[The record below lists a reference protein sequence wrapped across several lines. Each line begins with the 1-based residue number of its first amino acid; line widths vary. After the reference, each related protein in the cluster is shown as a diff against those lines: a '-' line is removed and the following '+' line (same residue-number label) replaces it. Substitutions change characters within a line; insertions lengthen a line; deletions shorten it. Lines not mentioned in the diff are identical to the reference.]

1 MSLIEIPFE
10 IEHGEIVVNE
20 GYISDL
26 PCIVVKYD
34 LESKYAYVSDT
45 GTDDDVPVVYLSAG
59 TLTLHTDESKAGI
72 PTVVSFPQYIGWR
85 VVSAGVSRYTLT
97 VVLQKQ

>member
-10 IEHGEIVVNE
+10 IEPGEVVVNE
-20 GYISDL
+20 GYIYNL

-34 LESKYAYVSDT
+34 LGTKYAYVSDT

-59 TLTLHTDESKAGI
+59 TLTLHTDETKAGE
-72 PTVVSFPQYIGWR
+72 PTVISFPKHIGWR

-97 VVLQKQ
+97 VVLQKK

>member
-1 MSLIEIPFE
+1 MKPNEELFE
-10 IEHGEIVVNE
+10 IHSGEIVVNE

-26 PCIVVKYD
+26 PCVVVKYD
-34 LESKYAYVSDT
+34 LGTKYAYISDT
-45 GTDDDVPVVYLSAG
+45 GTNDDIPVVYLSAG
-59 TLTLHTDESKAGI
+59 TITLHTDESKAGI
-72 PTVVSFPQYIGWR
+72 PTVISFPQHIGWR

>member
-1 MSLIEIPFE
+1 MKPNEELFE
-10 IEHGEIVVNE
+10 IHSGEIVVNE
-20 GYISDL
+20 GYISYL

-34 LESKYAYVSDT
+34 LESKHAYVSGT

-72 PTVVSFPQYIGWR
+72 PTVISFPRYIGWR

>member
-1 MSLIEIPFE
+1 MKSNEELFE
-10 IEHGEIVVNE
+10 IQQGEVVVNE
-20 GYISDL
+20 GHISNL

-59 TLTLHTDESKAGI
+59 TLTLHTDETKAGE
-72 PTVVSFPQYIGWR
+72 PTVISFPQHIGWR
-85 VVSAGVSRYTLT
+85 IVSTGISRYTLT

>member
-10 IEHGEIVVNE
+10 IEPGEVVVNE
-20 GYISDL
+20 GQISDL
-26 PCIVVKYD
+26 PCIVVKSD
-34 LESKYAYVSDT
+34 LETKYAYVSDT

-72 PTVVSFPQYIGWR
+72 PTVISFPQYVGWR